1 MRTHFAKKRLF
12 AIVLYDAFLPNI
24 CCCVFKDEVACDQAH
39 PVIFG
44 KFGVKNRARKSARR
58 L

>member
-1 MRTHFAKKRLF
+1 MQTHFAKKRLF

-44 KFGVKNRARKSARR
+44 KFWREE
-58 L
+58 